1 MNELKNRVY
10 ALKAIAPVPLHIANR
25 RKDYQHQG
33 ISPEKNYINQ
43 RLNVGMFYMEQL
55 SVAPR
60 EKSMEEKSRTIRDI
74 IMRPLT
80 TLESNAEQQSNQ

>member
-10 ALKAIAPVPLHIANR
+10 ALKAIAPVPLLIANR

-60 EKSMEEKSRTIRDI
+60 EKSMEEKSRTIRDL

>member
-1 MNELKNRVY
+1 MNDLKNRVY
-10 ALKAIAPVPLHIANR
+10 ALKAIAPVPLLIANR
-25 RKDYQHQG
+25 RKEYQLSG

-60 EKSMEEKSRTIRDI
+60 EKSMEEKSKTIKE
-74 IMRPLT
+74 IMMTHLT
-80 TLESNAEQQSNQ
+80 TIESKSEFIPQ